1 MRWDFVFESIS
12 ADSISVL
19 ESVRISSLNLDS
31 EFAFESHAW
40 LALLAWCGLRG
51 LTTANKKISHC
62 GVAV

>member
-40 LALLAWCGLRG
+40 LAFGVVWIAW
-51 LTTANKKISHC
+51 AYHC
-62 GVAV
+62 KQQN